1 MRVKDLGRGDKC
13 FCLPTGVIKPDEV
26 LHVLFPPFYSKMI
39 LIISHT
45 QLSGIN
51 FMIVL
56 VIRIAFPGKQGKKLS
71 ATLLVE

>member
-1 MRVKDLGRGDKC
+1 
-13 FCLPTGVIKPDEV
+13 
-26 LHVLFPPFYSKMI
+26 MI

-71 ATLLVE
+71 ATKIYSASRVKSVLRWRFCISPLHDVK